1 MKGRNMKGAETRK
14 GRSPKGPKPERVV
27 TSKLPILL
35 IKKSNFDFMFPLF
48 QICKTYYPM
57 VLAFIVQQ
65 LFAKKR
71 QSSELFWNKLEI
83 STFTPR

>member
-1 MKGRNMKGAETRK
+1 
-14 GRSPKGPKPERVV
+14 
-27 TSKLPILL
+27 
-35 IKKSNFDFMFPLF
+35 MFPLF

-83 STFTPR
+83 GTYTPYDPYICKKKVLRCAYVGFWENAKKLLKTF